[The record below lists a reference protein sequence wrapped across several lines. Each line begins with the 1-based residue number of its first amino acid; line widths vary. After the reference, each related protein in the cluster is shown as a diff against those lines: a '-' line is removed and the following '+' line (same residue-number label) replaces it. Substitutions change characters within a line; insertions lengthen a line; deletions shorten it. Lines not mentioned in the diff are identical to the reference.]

1 MSDILIGSNP
11 DDVNQA
17 TTLPQTDEEKAKQLP
32 EPVGYRILCAIP
44 DAEKTFDSGLIK
56 SAETVR
62 NEEVLSTVFFVV
74 KLGPDCYQDKN
85 RFPNGA
91 WCKEGDFI
99 LARPNSGTRLKIHNR
114 EFRIINDDSVEGIVQ
129 DPRGISRI

>member
-1 MSDILIGSNP
+1 MTDLSEATEVD
-11 DDVNQA
+11 QA
-17 TTLPQTDEEKAKQLP
+17 TQLP
-32 EPVGYRILCAIP
+32 NPTGYRMLCALP
-44 DAEKTFDSGLIK
+44 EVEDKFDSGLIK
-56 SAETVR
+56 SADTMR
-62 NEEVLSTVFFVV
+62 TEEVLSTVFFVV
-74 KLGPDCYQDKN
+74 KMGPDCYQDKN